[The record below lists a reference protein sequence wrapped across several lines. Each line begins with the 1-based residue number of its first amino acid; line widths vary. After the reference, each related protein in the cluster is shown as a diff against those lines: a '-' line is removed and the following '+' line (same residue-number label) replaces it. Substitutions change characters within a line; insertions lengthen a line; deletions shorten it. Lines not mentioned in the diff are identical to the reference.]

1 MVVTINHYH
10 ASDNR
15 NKAMAAESKATP
27 EKNSR
32 AKVIKSHTICRS
44 YIKQRKIHAIQS
56 LVEE

>member
-1 MVVTINHYH
+1 
-10 ASDNR
+10 
-15 NKAMAAESKATP
+15 MAAESKATP